1 MTHVAPRRRGGRTW
15 TLPVATTLI
24 IAGLVVFGVLSTS
37 LVIDVVSWW
46 PVWVVLLGLGLWA
59 RGRRRGEL
67 RIGGLV
73 SVAAVAVAAVFV
85 VGHVQGWALMPSS
98 AGSLTG
104 STDSGFTS
112 GGFSA
117 RVPGGDLVLAVG
129 PPGRLYEAEPLRRGG
144 DIAAP
149 VAVERSQDSDV
160 SVVLS
165 PSEDPGL
172 FMWAGWRVNLSPLPA
187 WSFTLEG
194 NIEAD
199 LSGLVVENLQ
209 LTGTGS
215 VQLGSVERST
225 PLTVSGDFVVQVP
238 EDVPVRVVGPAEIPS
253 DWERTDVG
261 AASPVTGQGWVISVA
276 DGAIVEIRV
285 R

>member
-1 MTHVAPRRRGGRTW
+1 MTHVAPRKRGGRTW
-15 TLPVATTLI
+15 TLPAASTLI

-46 PVWVVLLGLGLWA
+46 PVWALLLGLGLWA
-59 RGRRRGEL
+59 RGRKLGAL
-67 RIGGLV
+67 RVGGLV
-73 SVAAVAVAAVFV
+73 SVAAVAVAAAFV
-85 VGHVQGWALMPSS
+85 VGHVQGWALMPST

-104 STDSGFTS
+104 STDGGFTS

-117 RVPGGDLVLAVG
+117 RVPDGHLVIAVG
-129 PPGRLYEAEPLRRGG
+129 PPGRLYEAQPVRRGG

-149 VAVERSQDSDV
+149 LAVERSQDSEV

-172 FMWAGWRVNLSPLPA
+172 FQWAGWRVSLSPLPA
-187 WSFTLEG
+187 WTLTLEG

-209 LTGTGS
+209 VTGTGS
-215 VQLGSVERST
+215 VQLGSVEGST
-225 PLTVSGDFVVQVP
+225 PLTVSGNFVVYVP

-253 DWERTDVG
+253 DWERTDIG
-261 AASPVTGQGWVISVA
+261 AASPVTGQGWIISVA